1 MHNTSG
7 IRDMLEIMRLGG
19 ADLASRASREICW
32 TAFAGSAG

>member
-19 ADLASRASREICW
+19 MDLGVPCKPEDL
-32 TAFAGSAG
+32 FAGSAG